1 MVPRVELHLHL
12 DCCLSFRVARQLVP
26 SLSRE
31 RYRRELVLPAGCPGL
46 EHFLAKM
53 APCLELLQTEEA
65 LSLLTQDVFRQLQED
80 GVIYAELRFAPL
92 LHTEAGLTPERVV
105 EIVARAAAEAAR
117 ATGVGYGIIL
127 CCLRH
132 FSAAESLRTAHLAE
146 RFRDDGVVGLDLA
159 GDEAGFPLDAHIEA
173 FRSAGEGG
181 LCLTAHAGEAR
192 GPASVEET
200 LERLAPSRIGHGVR
214 SIEDPGLIERL
225 IEGGIH
231 LEVCPTSNVLIGIY
245 ESLRAHPVDRLYR
258 TGVSMG
264 LSTDGRGVLP
274 ITLDAEARQLAETFD
289 WRDEH
294 FRRCALHAAEACF
307 AAPAEKANLVRRLA
321 QSSSS

>member
-1 MVPRVELHLHL
+1 MIPRVELHLHL
-12 DCCLSFRVARQLVP
+12 DCCLSFRVARRLVP

-46 EHFLAKM
+46 EHFLARM
-53 APCLELLQTEEA
+53 APCLELLQTEDA
-65 LSLLTQDVFRQLQED
+65 LRLLTHDVFRQLQED

-92 LHTEAGLTPERVV
+92 LHTEAGLSPERVV
-105 EIVARAAAEAAR
+105 EVVAWAAAEASR

-146 RFRDDGVVGLDLA
+146 RFRRDGVVGLDLA

-173 FRSAGEGG
+173 FRFVGERG

-192 GPASVEET
+192 GPASVVET
-200 LERLAPSRIGHGVR
+200 LERLRPSRIGHGVR
-214 SIEDPGLIERL
+214 SIESPELIERL
-225 IEGGIH
+225 IEHGIH
-231 LEVCPTSNVLIGIY
+231 LEVCPTSNVLIGIFG
-245 ESLRAHPVDRLYR
+245 SLRDHPVDRLFR

-264 LSTDGRGVLP
+264 INTDGRGVLP
-274 ITLDAEARQLAETFD
+274 ITLEAEARRLTETFD
-289 WRDEH
+289 WRNEH
-294 FRRCALHAAEACF
+294 FRRCALHAAGASF
-307 AAPAEKANLVRRLA
+307 AGPEVKADLARRIGE
-321 QSSSS
+321 